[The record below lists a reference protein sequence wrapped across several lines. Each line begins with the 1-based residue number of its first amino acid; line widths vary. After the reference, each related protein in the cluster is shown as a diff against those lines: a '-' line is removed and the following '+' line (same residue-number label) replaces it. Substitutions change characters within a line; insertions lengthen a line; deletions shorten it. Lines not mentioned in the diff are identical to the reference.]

1 MNEANESIIALI
13 QNNQESIT
21 NKMAVSSRQDLKNT
35 RRWVIKIGSAL
46 ATNDGRGLHLDSI
59 NQWVSQAAKRVKDDI
74 EVVFVTSGSVAEGV
88 SRLGLNGRPSTLH
101 ELQAAAAVG
110 QMGLVQAY
118 ETCFQRYNIKT
129 AQVLLTHLDLAHR
142 KRYLNARSTLTTLID
157 LGVVPVVNE
166 NDTVAT
172 DEIRFG
178 DNDTLAALVANL
190 IDADLLVI
198 LTDQQ
203 GLYSA
208 DPRKDSDAC
217 LIKEGKAGDAKLE
230 AMAGEGGKLGRGGM
244 RTKLTA
250 AAHAAHSGTAT
261 IIASGH
267 EENILEKIA
276 RGDDVGTLL
285 LPDQEP
291 IIARKRWLAGG
302 LQSKGKLVL
311 DDGAVKVLK
320 EKGRSLLAVG
330 VKKVEGEFDRGEL
343 VVCVSSSGEEI
354 ARGLSN
360 YSAIESG
367 KIIGKSSERFE
378 EVLGYCGNSEL
389 IHRDNMVVL

>member
-1 MNEANESIIALI
+1 
-13 QNNQESIT
+13 
-21 NKMAVSSRQDLKNT
+21 MAVSSRQDLSKT

-46 ATNDGRGLHLDSI
+46 ATNDGSGLRLESI
-59 NQWVSQAAKRVKDDI
+59 DKWVSQAAEQIKKGT
-74 EVVFVTSGSVAEGV
+74 EVIFVTSGSVAEGI
-88 SRLGLNGRPSTLH
+88 SRLGMQGRPSSLH

-118 ETCFQRYNIKT
+118 ETCFQRYGIKT

-142 KRYLNARSTLTTLID
+142 KRYLNARSTLKTLID
-157 LGVVPVVNE
+157 LKVVPVVNE

-208 DPRKDSDAC
+208 DPRSNPDAY
-217 LIKEGKAGDAKLE
+217 LISEGKAGDQKLE

-250 AAHAAHSGTAT
+250 ASHAANSGTAT
-261 IIASGH
+261 IIVSGN
-267 EENILEKIA
+267 EDQILEKITN
-276 RGDDVGTLL
+276 GEEVGTLL

-302 LQSKGKLVL
+302 LQVKGKLIL
-311 DDGAVKVLK
+311 DDGAVKVLQQ
-320 EKGRSLLAVG
+320 KGRSLLAVG
-330 VKKVEGEFDRGEL
+330 VKDIEGNFDRGEL
-343 VVCVSSSGEEI
+343 VICVSSSGDEI
-354 ARGLSN
+354 ARGMSN
-360 YSAIESG
+360 YSVAETK
-367 KIIGKSSERFE
+367 KIIGKASDQFE
-378 EVLGYCGNSEL
+378 SILGYCGDSEL
-389 IHRDNMVVL
+389 IHRDNMVV

>member
-1 MNEANESIIALI
+1 
-13 QNNQESIT
+13 
-21 NKMAVSSRQDLKNT
+21 MAVSSRQDLKNT

-46 ATNDGRGLHLDSI
+46 ATNDGLGLRLESI
-59 NQWVSQAAKRVKDDI
+59 DKWVSQAAARMKENI

-88 SRLGLNGRPSTLH
+88 SRLGMQSRPSSLH
-101 ELQAAAAVG
+101 EIQAAAAVG

-118 ETCFQRYNIKT
+118 ETCFQRYDIKT
-129 AQVLLTHLDLAHR
+129 AQVLLTHLDLSHR
-142 KRYLNARSTLTTLID
+142 RRYLNARSTLKTLIEF
-157 LGVVPVVNE
+157 GVVPVVNE

-198 LTDQQ
+198 LTDQK

-208 DPRKDSDAC
+208 DPRKNSEAY
-217 LIKEGKAGDAKLE
+217 LIKEGKAGDVDLE
-230 AMAGEGGKLGRGGM
+230 KMAGEGGELGRGGM

-261 IIASGH
+261 IIASGN

-276 RGDDVGTLL
+276 NGEDVGTLL

-311 DDGAVKVLK
+311 DDGAIKVLK
-320 EKGRSLLAVG
+320 EKGSSLLAVG
-330 VKKVEGEFDRGEL
+330 VKKVEGDFDRGEL
-343 VVCVSSSGEEI
+343 VICVSSSGEEI
-354 ARGLSN
+354 ARGLIN
-360 YSAIESG
+360 FSAIEAE
-367 KIIGKSSERFE
+367 KIIGKSSESFE
-378 EVLGYCGNSEL
+378 TILGYCGDSEL

>member
-1 MNEANESIIALI
+1 
-13 QNNQESIT
+13 
-21 NKMAVSSRQDLKNT
+21 MAVSSRQDLKNT

-46 ATNDGRGLHLDSI
+46 ATNDGRGLRLESI
-59 NQWVSQAAKRVKDDI
+59 DTWVSQAAARMKENI

-88 SRLGLNGRPSTLH
+88 SRLGMQGRPSSLH
-101 ELQAAAAVG
+101 EIQAAAAVG

-118 ETCFQRYNIKT
+118 ETCFQRYDIKT
-129 AQVLLTHLDLAHR
+129 AQVLLTHLDLSHR
-142 KRYLNARSTLTTLID
+142 RRYLNARSTLKTLIEF
-157 LGVVPVVNE
+157 GVVPVVNE

-203 GLYSA
+203 GLFSA
-208 DPRKDSDAC
+208 DPRNNSDAY
-217 LIKEGKAGDAKLE
+217 LIKEGKAGDSELE
-230 AMAGEGGKLGRGGM
+230 AMAGEGGELGRGGM
-244 RTKLTA
+244 KTKLTA

-261 IIASGH
+261 IIASGN

-276 RGDDVGTLL
+276 NGEDVGTLL

-302 LQSKGKLVL
+302 LQSKGQLML
-311 DDGAVKVLK
+311 DNGAIKVLK
-320 EKGRSLLAVG
+320 EKGCSLLAVG
-330 VKKVEGEFDRGEL
+330 VKKVEGDFDRGEL
-343 VVCVSSSGEEI
+343 VICVSSSGEEI
-354 ARGLSN
+354 ARGLIN
-360 YSAIESG
+360 FSANEAE
-367 KIIGKSSERFE
+367 KIIGKSSESFE
-378 EVLGYCGNSEL
+378 EILGYCGDSEL

>member
-1 MNEANESIIALI
+1 
-13 QNNQESIT
+13 
-21 NKMAVSSRQDLKNT
+21 MAVSSRQDLKNT

-46 ATNDGRGLHLDSI
+46 ATNDGRGLRLESI
-59 NQWVSQAAKRVKDDI
+59 DKWVSQAAARMKENI

-88 SRLGLNGRPSTLH
+88 SRLGMKGRPSSLH
-101 ELQAAAAVG
+101 EIQAAAAVG

-118 ETCFQRYNIKT
+118 ETCFQRYDIKT
-129 AQVLLTHLDLAHR
+129 AQVLLTHLDLSHR
-142 KRYLNARSTLTTLID
+142 RRYLNARSTLKTLID
-157 LGVVPVVNE
+157 FGVVPVVNE

-198 LTDQQ
+198 LTDQD
-203 GLYSA
+203 GLFSA
-208 DPRKDSDAC
+208 DPRNDPDAY
-217 LIKEGKAGDAKLE
+217 LIKEGKAGDTELE
-230 AMAGEGGKLGRGGM
+230 AMAGEGGELGRGGM

-261 IIASGH
+261 IIASGN

-276 RGDDVGTLL
+276 NGKDVGTLL

-302 LQSKGKLVL
+302 LQSKGKLLL
-311 DDGAVKVLK
+311 DDGAIKVLK
-320 EKGRSLLAVG
+320 EKGSSLLAVG
-330 VKKVEGEFDRGEL
+330 VKKVEGDFDRGEL
-343 VVCVSSSGEEI
+343 VICESSSGEEI
-354 ARGLSN
+354 ARGLIN
-360 YSAIESG
+360 FSANEVE
-367 KIIGKSSERFE
+367 KIIGKSSESFE
-378 EVLGYCGNSEL
+378 EILGYCGDSEL

>member
-1 MNEANESIIALI
+1 
-13 QNNQESIT
+13 
-21 NKMAVSSRQDLKNT
+21 MAVNSRQDLKST

-46 ATNDGRGLHLDSI
+46 ATNEGRGLRLESI
-59 NQWVSQAAKRVKDDI
+59 DKWVFQAAKQIEAGI
-74 EVVFVTSGSVAEGV
+74 EVVFVTSGSVAEGI
-88 SRLGLNGRPSTLH
+88 SRLGLAGRPSTLH
-101 ELQAAAAVG
+101 EIQAAAAVG

-118 ETCFQRYNIKT
+118 ETCFQNYGVQT
-129 AQVLLTHLDLAHR
+129 AQILLTHLDLAHR

-208 DPRKDSDAC
+208 DPRSNADAH
-217 LIKEGKAGDAKLE
+217 LIHEGKAGDPALD
-230 AMAGEGGKLGRGGM
+230 AMAGEGGILGRGGM

-250 AAHAAHSGTAT
+250 ARHAANSGTAT
-261 IIASGH
+261 IIASGN
-267 EENILEKIA
+267 EENLLERVA
-276 RGDDVGTLL
+276 AGEQLGTLL
-285 LPDQEP
+285 IPDQAP

-320 EKGRSLLAVG
+320 DKGKSLLAVG
-330 VKKVEGEFDRGEL
+330 VKEVLGKFDRGEL
-343 VVCVSSSGEEI
+343 VTCVTSEGHEV
-354 ARGLSN
+354 ARGLTN
-360 YSAIESG
+360 YSTLDAE
-367 KIIGKSSERFE
+367 KVIGKSSESFE
-378 EVLGYCGNSEL
+378 EILGYCGDPEL

>member
-1 MNEANESIIALI
+1 MTVN
-13 QNNQESIT
+13 
-21 NKMAVSSRQDLKNT
+21 SRQDLKNT

-46 ATNDGRGLHLDSI
+46 ATNNGHGLRLDSI
-59 NQWVSQAAKRVKDDI
+59 DKWVSQAVARMKDNI

-88 SRLGLNGRPSTLH
+88 SRLGMEGRPSSLH

-118 ETCFQRYNIKT
+118 ESCFQQYDIMT
-129 AQVLLTHLDLAHR
+129 AQVLLTHIDLSNR
-142 KRYLNARSTLTTLID
+142 RGYLNARSTLKTLIS

-190 IDADLLVI
+190 LDADLLVI

-203 GLYSA
+203 GLFSA
-208 DPRKDSDAC
+208 DPRNNTDAY
-217 LIKEGKAGDAKLE
+217 LIKEGKAGNSELE
-230 AMAGEGGKLGRGGM
+230 AMAGEGGELGRGGM
-244 RTKLTA
+244 KTKLTA
-250 AAHAAHSGTAT
+250 ATHAAHSGTAT
-261 IIASGH
+261 IIASGN
-267 EENILEKIA
+267 EEQVLEKIA

-285 LPDQEP
+285 FPDQEP
-291 IIARKRWLAGG
+291 ILARKRWLAGG

-311 DDGAVKVLK
+311 DDGAVSVLR

-330 VKKVEGEFDRGEL
+330 VKELTGDFDRGEL
-343 VVCVSSSGEEI
+343 VTCVSPSGHKV
-354 ARGLSN
+354 ARGLIN
-360 YSAIESG
+360 FSASEAE
-367 KIIGKSSERFE
+367 KIIGKSSDSFE
-378 EVLGYCGNSEL
+378 EILGYCGDTEL
-389 IHRDNMVVL
+389 IHRDNMVVLSA